1 MEIDMLKDDKYV
13 NTLDPQI
20 TILPPDFRTGV
31 MNAHYSTSLSLGAG
45 FKLGHD
51 TWNQAISAG
60 VGVDISK
67 LTMTL
72 GTVESE

>member
-20 TILPPDFRTGV
+20 SILPPDFRTGV
-31 MNAHYSTSLSLGAG
+31 LNVHYSTSLSLSAG
-45 FKLGHD
+45 FKIGHD
-51 TWNQAISAG
+51 KWSAPISAG